1 MLLMF
6 DISVFHLSLS
16 RNYIVFEVN
25 DEVLEMCSFKEMQS
39 ILSNNRWGFRTI
51 LSCKSVLKIQRE
63 IVQISM

>member
-25 DEVLEMCSFKEMQS
+25 DEVFLEMCSFKVHRDAEYFEQESMRFP
-39 ILSNNRWGFRTI
+39 NNFK
-51 LSCKSVLKIQRE
+51 L
-63 IVQISM
+63 

>member
-25 DEVLEMCSFKEMQS
+25 DEVLEMCSFKIHRDAEYFEQESMRFP
-39 ILSNNRWGFRTI
+39 NNFK
-51 LSCKSVLKIQRE
+51 L
-63 IVQISM
+63 